1 MVIDINMPNPT
12 EENVEKL
19 YDILRSTPFK
29 KLVLENEKWRWEAE
43 LINISYGKGEYACKT
58 WKYGKPDWTS
68 SLTTASALSLYFG
81 VCVENQGST
90 VGKIYY

>member
-19 YDILRSTPFK
+19 YAILRGTPFK

-43 LINISYGKGEYACKT
+43 LVKVSYGKGEYACKT
-58 WKYGKPDWTS
+58 WRNGKLDRTS
-68 SLTTASALSLYFG
+68 SLTTESALSLYIG
-81 VCVENQGST
+81 VCVENQGPT
-90 VGKIYY
+90 TGKVYY